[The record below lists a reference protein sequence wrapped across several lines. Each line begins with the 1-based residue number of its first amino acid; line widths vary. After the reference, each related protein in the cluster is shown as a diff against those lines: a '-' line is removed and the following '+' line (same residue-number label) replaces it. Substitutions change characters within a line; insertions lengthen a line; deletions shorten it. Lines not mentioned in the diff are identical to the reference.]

1 MLSHSAWHRRIV
13 ISAGRRDEQARHS
26 ERCRDR
32 AQNGTNAAPATP
44 GSPQLTEGDR
54 SLNHKTVVTAYKDG
68 RLSLCRPRGLAV
80 PGFHVSQPRVH
91 QVCGQVIFEG
101 KVVAHFLHEDHQH
114 GGIS

>member
-1 MLSHSAWHRRIV
+1 MPAEGMNKPGTVRD
-13 ISAGRRDEQARHS
+13 AGIEPQTG
-26 ERCRDR
+26 
-32 AQNGTNAAPATP
+32 QMQPQPPA

-54 SLNHKTVVTAYKDG
+54 PLNHKTVVTAYKDG
-68 RLSLCRPRGLAV
+68 RLSLCRPRGLTV